1 VLVSNKSLLGAVVAG
16 CLLLSSCT
24 GDEPGD
30 ERKDPPLVAPGAPGE
45 PNSTI
50 GEAPTPDGSA
60 DPDDLRFLAEM
71 MIHHTQ
77 AVQMAELAPSRLK
90 DPRVRRLAGR
100 ILAGQQPEIDAMG
113 RMLSERGGDVPAL
126 EHAEHMDHSGMPGMA
141 SPAQLASLE
150 QSTGA
155 AFDRLFLTLMAR
167 HHEGALV
174 MVHDVL
180 KTGSDIRIEELA
192 TEIGVT
198 QTKEISVMEG
208 LLDNR

>member
-1 VLVSNKSLLGAVVAG
+1 
-16 CLLLSSCT
+16 
-24 GDEPGD
+24 
-30 ERKDPPLVAPGAPGE
+30 
-45 PNSTI
+45 
-50 GEAPTPDGSA
+50 
-60 DPDDLRFLAEM
+60 
-71 MIHHTQ
+71 
-77 AVQMAELAPSRLK
+77 
-90 DPRVRRLAGR
+90 
-100 ILAGQQPEIDAMG
+100 
-113 RMLSERGGDVPAL
+113 
-126 EHAEHMDHSGMPGMA
+126 MA

-208 LLDNR
+208 LLDSR